1 MLLLHQLQAFC
12 RVEQGIALIVQGPV
26 GWIIGAIVGA
36 VGAYFGGKE
45 LTERYIKEMD
55 IPSFIRSLVSEEK
68 IRTKIESN
76 RGTITEGIK
85 TSSKHNDEAI
95 EKLIEGIRQILSFSL
110 KQAAEKA
117 ALEIY

>member
-12 RVEQGIALIVQGPV
+12 RVEQGIALIMQGPV
-26 GWIIGAIVGA
+26 GWIIGIIGGVMAYVGA
-36 VGAYFGGKE
+36 REMVE
-45 LTERYIKEMD
+45 SSIKKMD
-55 IPSFIRSLVSEEK
+55 VPSFIRSLVSEEK

-85 TSSKHNDEAI
+85 TSLKQNNEAT
-95 EKLIEGIRQILSFSL
+95 EKLIEGIRQILEFSL